1 MEIEVKEEES
11 LCSSSESDFNDEDD
25 GEIGDLGEHM
35 EIKKKP
41 LRMVPF
47 YHIES
52 LPKQPRQ
59 EEGEDR
65 GIIKLAVHIINK
77 KCSKKKIVLILI

>member
-47 YHIES
+47 YHIGTSPCPSS
-52 LPKQPRQ
+52 L
-59 EEGEDR
+59 G
-65 GIIKLAVHIINK
+65 K
-77 KCSKKKIVLILI
+77 KREKIAE